1 MLNIGWFS
9 TGRGQGSRGL
19 LRFVQDRID
28 RGLLDA
34 RIQFVF
40 SNRAPGEAEGSD
52 EFFRLVEDCQLP
64 LVTRSS
70 ARFRRSRRSRREANL
85 TWARLRP
92 EFDRLVMESLADYR
106 PDVCVLAGYML
117 IVGGAMCR
125 NYPLLNLHPAL
136 PDGPIGTWQEVI
148 WELIRQGADRTGAM
162 IHLATEEVDRG
173 PVVSYCTAPITG
185 PDFDP
190 SWQAVAGRDLAEL
203 RAAPGEELDL
213 FQQIRQ
219 AEYLR
224 EPYLL
229 LETLRAVAAGR
240 IVVGDG
246 QVLHPSPGESHS
258 SADSPANA
266 ARLGLC
272 LDPEIDRAMAEDGLA

>member
-9 TGRGQGSRGL
+9 TGRGEGSRGL
-19 LRFVQDRID
+19 LRFVQERID

-34 RIQFVF
+34 RIGFVF
-40 SNRAPGEAEGSD
+40 SNRAPGEAKGSD
-52 EFFRLVEDCQLP
+52 QFFKLVDSYDLP

-70 ARFRRSRRSRREANL
+70 AQFRRAGRASGQ
-85 TWARLRP
+85 TWPQLRP
-92 EFDRLVMESLADYR
+92 EFDRLVMDSLAGYR

-125 NYPLLNLHPAL
+125 RYPLLNLHPAL

-148 WELIRQGADRTGAM
+148 WELIDRRATRTGAM

-185 PDFDP
+185 PDFDGE
-190 SWQAVAGRDLAEL
+190 WQALAGRDLAEV
-203 RAAPGEELDL
+203 RAAQGEDFAL

-219 AEYLR
+219 AEYRR
-224 EPYLL
+224 EPYLI
-229 LETLRAVAAGR
+229 LETLRAVAEGR
-240 IVVGDG
+240 VVIRDG
-246 QVLHPSPGESHS
+246 QAFDGEGVSLSATTPPGR
-258 SADSPANA
+258 
-266 ARLGLC
+266 RL
-272 LDPEIDRAMAEDGLA
+272 DVEIDLAMGADGLG